1 MQTSPIPEVTL
12 DPQPCTTAGLE
23 AGEITPGNQP
33 SAPSPSIASHP
44 LGSSSSEKS
53 QTSVPPSAENSPEK
67 SPDKQKFTVY
77 FLPSL
82 HRQLKIRSAVES
94 TPMSSLV
101 ERAVAFYLEHPEVVD
116 EYDEQQGQ
124 TYRVYSCPACHTS
137 TVLRDGEL
145 VALRSSPSLLADDRL
160 DTLAIERAIA
170 SRAESARSGE
180 SPEDEDREDRTLLV
194 SC

>member
-1 MQTSPIPEVTL
+1 MQTSPIPEVTI
-12 DPQPCTTAGLE
+12 DSQPCDTAGLE
-23 AGEITPGNQP
+23 AVALDLAGYPPTSSQSTGNHP
-33 SAPSPSIASHP
+33 S
-44 LGSSSSEKS
+44 GSSSAEKS
-53 QTSVPPSAENSPEK
+53 LATSAEKSPEK
-67 SPDKQKFTVY
+67 STDKQKFTVY

-101 ERAVAFYLEHPEVVD
+101 ERAVAFYLDHPEVVE
-116 EYDEQQGQ
+116 EYDEPQGQ
-124 TYRVYSCPACHTS
+124 TYRVYSCPTCHTS

-145 VALRSSPSLLADDRL
+145 VALRSSPSLISDDSL

-180 SPEDEDREDRTLLV
+180 SSEDEDREDRTLLV